1 MPWLLHLVTF
11 VRYTCAFF
19 LTIPVTV
26 GSCERS
32 LSKLKIVK
40 NYFRSTKPQE
50 RLSDLA
56 LLSIDK
62 ERARMI
68 NVAKMID
75 VLAEQKAKNVMS
87 GHSLKYCSSYS
98 TIVGLQ
104 ER

>member
-11 VRYTCAFF
+11 VRYTCTFF

-40 NYFRSTKPQE
+40 NYFRSTKPQK

-68 NVAKMID
+68 NVAKI
-75 VLAEQKAKNVMS
+75 LTFWQNKRLKNVMS

-98 TIVGLQ
+98 T
-104 ER
+104 